1 MSIFSVLKQIE
12 RNLEHFTL
20 AEKKVANYVLENPA
34 QVMEMTTKKLS
45 VACQSSEAAI
55 IRFCKR
61 IGIHSF
67 KVMKLELAKELH
79 TTGVGT
85 PEMVDSPF
93 QLGDDPKLIMQK
105 VIFNSIQALQNTEK
119 MISVKTLAESIDHLD
134 KAERVYLYGVGGSAV
149 VVRDFAQKLL
159 RINVNV
165 FRSDDSHLQMV
176 MTANATKKDVIF
188 VVSTSGKTKEVVD
201 MLTIAKE
208 RNVCCI
214 LLTQNGP
221 SPARRLADLVLT
233 MSEEEHN
240 IRIGTMTA
248 RIVQLAI
255 IDALFVGLCSKRGQE
270 IYERIIDTHQVV
282 QHLKN

>member
-55 IRFCKR
+55 MRFCKR
-61 IGIHSF
+61 IGIQSF

-79 TTGVGT
+79 TKGVGT
-85 PEMVDSPF
+85 PELVDSPF

-119 MISVKTLAESIDHLD
+119 MISVKTLSESIDKLHQ
-134 KAERVYLYGVGGSAV
+134 AERVYVYGVGGSAV

>member
-12 RNLEHFTL
+12 RNLEQFTH

-34 QVMEMTTKKLS
+34 QVMEMSTKKLAS
-45 VACQSSEAAI
+45 ACQSSEAAI
-55 IRFCKR
+55 MRFCKR
-61 IGIHSF
+61 IGIQSF

-79 TTGVGT
+79 TKGVGT
-85 PEMVDSPF
+85 PEIVDSPF
-93 QLGDDPKLIMQK
+93 QLDDDPKLILQK

-119 MISVKTLAESIDHLD
+119 MISVKTLSESIDQLH
-134 KAERVYLYGVGGSAV
+134 KAERVYVYGVGGSAV

-159 RINVNV
+159 RININV

-176 MTANATKKDVIF
+176 MTANATKNDVIF

-201 MLTIAKE
+201 MLSIAKE

-233 MSEEEHN
+233 TSEEEHN

-248 RIVQLAI
+248 RIAQLAI
-255 IDALFVGLCSKRGQE
+255 IDTLFVGLCSKRGQE
-270 IYERIIDTHQVV
+270 VYERIIDTHQVV